1 MCQFKHLI
9 YFLCTT
15 VNKIG
20 GLEMQISAFCL
31 YLHLHSIQT
40 VLDLGL
46 YLAFMQLRQMF
57 IYHS

>member
-9 YFLCTT
+9 YFLCT
-15 VNKIG
+15 KIG
-20 GLEMQISAFCL
+20 ALEMQISAFCL

-40 VLDLGL
+40 VWDLGL
-46 YLAFMQLRQMF
+46 YLAFMQLRQLF